1 MNETKK
7 YCIISH
13 THWDRE
19 WYLPLENFRM
29 RLVDL
34 IDHLLEILDTD
45 PEYRFHLD
53 AQTIVL
59 EDYLEIRP
67 KRRPALEK
75 YIKEGRILV
84 GPWYVQNDF
93 HLTSGEA
100 TVRNLLIGTA
110 IANEFGACMKVG
122 YAADQFGLISQLPQ
136 ILSRYGLDYCVFGR
150 GFDRHETQFY
160 WEAEDGSKV
169 QCEHM
174 RFWYN
179 NAQRFSPDPVGALHL
194 ARERASWCA
203 QHAKTHNYL
212 LMNGVDHLEAQEDLT
227 EIIKK
232 VRPMLSPDE
241 ELFQDTLPEFMD
253 RVKSEI
259 EENHIKL
266 ETFRGE
272 FRDNGADNCLT
283 GTLSSRIYLKQ
294 WNARCQAALE
304 KIFEPLYSV
313 NTMLGL
319 TEYPTEYSTYM
330 WKLLIQNHP
339 HDSICGCS
347 VDAVHA
353 HMMDR
358 FKRVREN
365 VTDLI
370 SRGTDI
376 LLNHTD
382 RDGLSDNQYLVLCM
396 NSTQLPFRSVMDA
409 VIEIP
414 TEEDTGSFTISHR
427 NGKEVP
433 FCVSAVEKNVSKS
446 ILSPINL
453 PGERRVNRYTVHL
466 LPGTVPGMS
475 FRTLTVTP
483 TEGTLAVSP
492 LRRKISRRMENEF
505 LRVELAGNGTITL
518 TEKKSGAVY
527 RDLLLLED
535 NTERGNSYQHRENDG
550 SEIVTSEN
558 VKAKITVEEDN
569 AFVQK
574 RRIAYTMKIDH
585 VTGSGSVPVEITLT
599 LARGARTLDVAVRL
613 TNTVKNHRLRMHF
626 PTDISADRNYAG
638 QPFDCLIRDKV
649 SRFDNDKCHPDT
661 DYVGVEDGTRGFA
674 VLNCGIYEYEQLTDE
689 RDTLALTLLRANEII
704 SGEYETLTTM
714 NQDWTAP
721 ENQCLGEQ
729 TYHLALYP
737 YTGSHTEAQ
746 VAARAQQFIAP
757 PYTAVQPVDR
767 NKFIGGRPFVQG
779 PGMPDIFTRPLPHAE
794 IKVPHDMTALK
805 IESSIPE
812 AMILSAFKGAEERDG
827 SYIVRLYNTTSEEV
841 DCTLTFAAKLSSAA
855 LALLNET
862 ETEALPIR
870 RAHTVSIHALPK
882 QIVTLRIR

>member
-19 WYLPLENFRM
+19 WYQPLENFRM

-45 PEYRFHLD
+45 PGYRFHLD

-67 KRRPALEK
+67 KRRAVLEK
-75 YIKEGRILV
+75 YIKEGRLLV

-136 ILSRYGLDYCVFGR
+136 ILSRYGLEYCVFGR

-160 WEAEDGSKV
+160 WETEDGSRV
-169 QCEHM
+169 LCEHM

-194 ARERASWCA
+194 ARERGSWCA

-212 LMNGVDHLEAQEDLT
+212 LMNGVDHLEAQEDLS
-227 EIIKK
+227 EIIHK
-232 VRPMLSPDE
+232 VRPMLHDDE
-241 ELFQDTLPEFMD
+241 EIFQDTLPAFMN
-253 RVKSEI
+253 RVKKEVSD
-259 EENHIKL
+259 NRIKL

-272 FRDNGADNCLT
+272 FRDNGADSCLT

-304 KIFEPLYSV
+304 KIYEPLYSV
-313 NTMLGL
+313 NAMLGL

-330 WKLLIQNHP
+330 WKVLIQNHP

-365 VTDLI
+365 VTDLV
-370 SRGTDI
+370 SRGTEM
-376 LLNHTD
+376 LLSHMD
-382 RDGLSDNQYLVLCM
+382 RENLSDRQYLLLCM
-396 NSTQLPFRSVMDA
+396 NSTQLPFRSVLSA
-409 VIEIP
+409 VLDVP
-414 TEEDTGSFTISHR
+414 VEEDTGAFTISDKT
-427 NGKEVP
+427 GKKIP
-433 FCVSAVEKNVSKS
+433 FCVSSIERNVAKS

-453 PGERRVNRYTVHL
+453 PGERRVNRYTVRL
-466 LPGTVPGMS
+466 LPGKIPGMS

-483 TEGTLAVSP
+483 ADGSLSVAP
-492 LRRKISRRMENEF
+492 ARKKSARMMENEY
-505 LRVELAGNGTITL
+505 LKVNIAANGTVTL
-518 TEKKSGAVY
+518 TDKKTNAVY
-527 RDLLLLED
+527 SGLLLLED
-535 NTERGNSYQHRENDG
+535 NTERGSSYLHQENDG
-550 SEIVTSEN
+550 SEIITSAQ
-558 VKAKITVEEDN
+558 VKAKVTLEEDDG
-569 AFVQK
+569 FVQK
-574 RRIAYTMKIDH
+574 RKIAYVFKIDH
-585 VTGSGSVPVEITLT
+585 VTGSGAIPVEIVLT
-599 LARGARTLDVAVRL
+599 LARGSRTLDVAVKL
-613 TNTVKNHRLRMHF
+613 NNTVKNHRLRMHF
-626 PTDISADRNYAG
+626 PTDISADTNYAG
-638 QPFDCLIRDKV
+638 QPFDCLVRDKV
-649 SRFDNDKCHPDT
+649 SRFSNDKCHPNT
-661 DYVGVEDGTRGFA
+661 DYVGIENDARGFA
-674 VLNCGIYEYEQLTDE
+674 VLNCGIYEYEHLTDD
-689 RDTLALTLLRANEII
+689 RSTLALTLLRANEII
-704 SGEYETLTTM
+704 SGEYETLATM
-714 NQDWTAP
+714 DRDWTAP

-737 YTGSHTEAQ
+737 YAGTHTDAQ
-746 VAARAQQFIAP
+746 VAAYAQQFMAP

-767 NKFIGGRPFVQG
+767 NKFVGGRPFVQG

-794 IKVPHDMTALK
+794 IRVPYDMTALQ
-805 IESSIPE
+805 IDSSVPG
-812 AMILSAFKGAEERDG
+812 AMILSAFKGAEDHDG
-827 SYIVRLYNTTSEEV
+827 SYIVRLYNSTSQEI
-841 DCTLTFAAKLSSAA
+841 DFTLHFAKRLLSAS
-855 LALLNET
+855 LANLNET
-862 ETEALPIR
+862 ETEVLPIH
-870 RAHTVSIHALPK
+870 RAHTVALHALPK
-882 QIVTLRIR
+882 QIMTLRIR